1 MSSIANSPLL
11 VLSLRRLRTPSVF
24 SVDQRGRFTHLNWR
38 GGRKFTRLCCASP
51 SQAPMEAEGWEEW
64 LNKLPDKKKPIYS
77 HSLPCIEAWLRSLG
91 FYQSREDR
99 SVWIVENPNWHAK
112 LSLDVTELYIR

>member
-1 MSSIANSPLL
+1 M
-11 VLSLRRLRTPSVF
+11 
-24 SVDQRGRFTHLNWR
+24 
-38 GGRKFTRLCCASP
+38 TRLCCASP